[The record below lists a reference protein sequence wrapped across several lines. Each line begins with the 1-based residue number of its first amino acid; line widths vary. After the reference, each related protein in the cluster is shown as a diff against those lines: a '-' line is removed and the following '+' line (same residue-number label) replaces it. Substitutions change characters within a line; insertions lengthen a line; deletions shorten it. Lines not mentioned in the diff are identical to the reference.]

1 MAADRKKWILEAAS
15 KSFALFGYKA
25 TTMEQVA
32 RIAGVGKGTI
42 YTFFATKEELFDA
55 IMAEVIQEMKLVADT
70 AIRPDLTFS
79 ENLQQALGEI
89 LRFRSNH
96 ELLIKLSHE
105 INEMGTVKVQEGM
118 KQLEAAILA
127 FIEKHVRQAAG
138 RGEVRDCDPQI
149 AAFVIMK
156 LYISFVYDWD
166 RNHEPLTQQKIAEL
180 FQLFLFEGLA
190 VR

>member
-32 RIAGVGKGTI
+32 KIAGVGKGTI
-42 YTFFATKEELFDA
+42 YTFFSTKEELFDA
-55 IMAEVIQEMKLVADT
+55 IMTDVIQEMKRIGDA
-70 AIRPDLTFS
+70 AILEDKTFF
-79 ENLQQALGEI
+79 EKLQRGLGEI

-105 INEMGTVKVQEGM
+105 INEMGTPMAQEGM
-118 KQLEAAILA
+118 KKVESAIIKYLEKNIQNA
-127 FIEKHVRQAAG
+127 VDQ
-138 RGEVRDCDPQI
+138 GELRPCDPEI
-149 AAFVIMK
+149 AAFVMMK
-156 LYISFVYDWD
+156 LYVLFVYDWD
-166 RNHEPLTQQKIAEL
+166 RNHEPLSEEKISDL
-180 FQLFLFEGLA
+180 FRVFLFEGLA